1 MNYESLSRV
10 ESKAKPGVAFVI
22 AKMSFG
28 RRIELIRRIRELAL
42 KCEFLNAGESPKEKL
57 QGALLSAEID
67 RLYVNWGLLELIGLE
82 VDGVGA
88 TPELLVS
95 AGPEEVFREAL
106 SAIKAECGLTEDE
119 RKN

>member
-1 MNYESLSRV
+1 MNYESSSRV
-10 ESKAKPGVAFVI
+10 ESKVRPGVAFVI

-42 KCEFLNAGESPKEKL
+42 KCEFLNAGEAAEEKL

-67 RLYVNWGLLELIGLE
+67 RLYVTWGLLELIGLE
-82 VDGVGA
+82 VDGIGA
-88 TPELLVS
+88 TPERLAS
-95 AGPEEVFREAL
+95 DGPEDVFREAL
-106 SAIKAECGLTEDE
+106 SAIKAECGLTENE

>member
-1 MNYESLSRV
+1 MNYESSNRV
-10 ESKAKPGVAFVI
+10 ESKLRPGVAFAI

-28 RRIELIRRIRELAL
+28 RRFELIRRIRELAL
-42 KCEFLNAGESPKEKL
+42 KCEFMNAGESVDEKL

-67 RLYVNWGLLELIGLE
+67 RLYMSWGLLELTGLE
-82 VDGVGA
+82 IDGVGA
-88 TPELLVS
+88 TPELLAS
-95 AGPEEVFREAL
+95 AGPEDLFREAL

>member
-1 MNYESLSRV
+1 MNYESSTRIDSSV
-10 ESKAKPGVAFVI
+10 KPGVAFVI
-22 AKMSFG
+22 AKMSYG

-42 KCEFLNAGESPKEKL
+42 KREFLNAGESVVEKL

-67 RLYVNWGLLELIGLE
+67 QLYVNWGLLELIGLE

-88 TPELLVS
+88 TPEMLAS
-95 AGPEEVFREAL
+95 AGPEDLFREAL